1 MSIHETLEEIL
12 NTNLEVD
19 NIEIIRINLTNNNNL
34 DNKNDKYSKINE
46 EVKDLSKRLD
56 NLISN
61 INFEN
66 AIQTPPF

>member
-1 MSIHETLEEIL
+1 MSIQETLEEIL
-12 NTNLEVD
+12 SSNLEVD
-19 NIEIIRINLTNNNNL
+19 NIEIIRINLTNNNL
-34 DNKNDKYSKINE
+34 DNKNDKYSKINK

>member
-1 MSIHETLEEIL
+1 MSIQETLEEIL
-12 NTNLEVD
+12 SSNLEID
-19 NIEIIRINLTNNNNL
+19 NIEIIRINLTNNNL
-34 DNKNDKYSKINE
+34 DNKNDKYSKINK

-66 AIQTPPF
+66 VIQTPPF

>member
-1 MSIHETLEEIL
+1 MSIQETLEEIL
-12 NTNLEVD
+12 SSNLEVD
-19 NIEIIRINLTNNNNL
+19 NIEIIRINLTNNNL
-34 DNKNDKYSKINE
+34 DNKNDKYSKINK

-66 AIQTPPF
+66 IIQTPPF